1 MDANEVYDNDGM
13 ISQLAQSSDWND
25 AGMDDEKRGS
35 KNDEKEREVQSNT
48 SEDIDEG
55 KGDTRM

>member
-1 MDANEVYDNDGM
+1 MV
-13 ISQLAQSSDWND
+13 SQSAQSLGWDD

-55 KGDTRM
+55 